1 MCHFSESQMMSYTMS
16 TTGKPHLEKGVINVV
31 DDGDLQVKYTFS
43 DAISSSVK
51 LGSWESDLERII
63 DSIEFITDDLRRDAS
78 IRISAAYNPLVSQ
91 SPRRPLLGL
100 SPG

>member
-1 MCHFSESQMMSYTMS
+1 MCHFSESEMMSYTMS

-78 IRISAAYNPLVSQ
+78 IRISTVNDKSAMLYYHS
-91 SPRRPLLGL
+91 
-100 SPG
+100 